1 MGLTASGNQSDVNAS
16 LLTDVLSG
24 RLHSRSRELQIDLG
38 EHDASLLDIIGA
50 ARRACPAI
58 ELPPEVFVAYLGDRL
73 PVHVPLAVALRQ
85 THTADL
91 YLACACARRDV
102 RAFAL
107 FEDRC
112 INRLDRMLAKMG
124 ICEDLCAEIKQDI
137 RDRVLIGSRGPAEI
151 LDYTGRGDLRGWVH
165 VMAARQA
172 VRRQHR
178 ARRECP
184 LNDGEML
191 AQAAVA
197 GSPESEYVKRV
208 YGREFKAAFEGALRD
223 LPDRERL
230 LLRQHY
236 VDALTIDELAALY
249 RVHRSTAARLVER
262 ARLLVLEETHARML
276 SRLEVQPQELES
288 IIRMIRSQL
297 EITLRALRRRRG
309 R

>member
-1 MGLTASGNQSDVNAS
+1 MGFTASASQSYVNSS
-16 LLTDVLSG
+16 LLSVLNR
-24 RLHSRSRELQIDLG
+24 RLHSRSRESRIDPG
-38 EHDASLLDIIGA
+38 EHDAILLDTIGA
-50 ARRACPAI
+50 ARGAYSTI

-73 PVHVPLAVALRQ
+73 PVNVPLAVALRQ

-112 INRLDRMLAKMG
+112 VSRLERMLGKMG
-124 ICEDLCAEIKQDI
+124 ISDDLCAEIMQDI

-151 LDYTGRGDLRGWVH
+151 LDFTGRGDLRGWVH
-165 VMAARQA
+165 VMAVRQA

-184 LNDGEML
+184 LDDGEML
-191 AQAAVA
+191 EQAAVA
-197 GSPESEYVKRV
+197 GSPESEYVKRA
-208 YGREFKAAFEGALRD
+208 YGQEFKAAFEGALRD

-249 RVHRSTAARLVER
+249 QVHRSTAARLVER
-262 ARLLVLEETHARML
+262 ARLRVLEGTHAEML
-276 SRLEVQPQELES
+276 SRLEVQPQDLES

-297 EITLRALRRRRG
+297 EISLRALRRRRG